1 MAIVT
6 HLNESYECS
15 KALKGDDYI
24 HLLDA
29 NGLMIA
35 AFDGV
40 SNFDNFYIS
49 DGSWTTPKSDD
60 SCNIAVV
67 REDGTIGKGNHKCS
81 DIKPENVV
89 NCYSSATQSTISVS
103 GTYTTTYSLIG
114 SPFTFAVLNASLAT
128 GQVMG
133 ATNNRRIT
141 FTNITRDSA
150 TESNINIATFSVAEN
165 GKTLKLTS
173 SVKITITKS
182 SSGSGSITYSEG
194 ASVTFGIVKTLLM

>member
-1 MAIVT
+1 MPKVYFCDDA
-6 HLNESYECS
+6 YECAV
-15 KALKGDDYI
+15 ALKGNDYV

-29 NGLMIA
+29 SGCMIA
-35 AFDGV
+35 AFDAV
-40 SNFDNFYIS
+40 ASFDDFVIE
-49 DGSWTTPKSDD
+49 DGDWTAPKSND

-67 REDGTIGKGNHKCS
+67 REDGTIGKGSHKCS
-81 DIKPENVV
+81 DIKSENVV
-89 NCYSSATQSTISVS
+89 NCYSDAKQNPIAIN

-133 ATNNRRIT
+133 SSGNRRIS

-173 SVKITITKS
+173 SVKIAITKS
-182 SSGSGSITYSEG
+182 SSGSVSIGYTDG